1 MIEPVPSDASSEVN
15 LLVVDDIEQNRIAMR
30 ALLERPGL
38 RVLTATGGIDA
49 LEVLLENEVALA
61 LVDVQMPGMDG
72 FELAELM
79 RGAERTRTIPIIF
92 VTAAPIDAQRSFRG
106 YEAGA
111 VDFLNKPIDPKV
123 LRGKVDVF
131 VELYEQRRQLHR
143 RMIELEHALSL
154 NQMMVAVLTHDLRT
168 PLSAI
173 GFTAELLLRT
183 APDDSVRQSAVR
195 LKSSASRMAAL
206 ITQLLDFSRIRAG
219 ALRIDPRRVDVGEL
233 VEGVVGELLQ
243 ATPDAGVELR
253 VVGDAR
259 ATLDPDRVA
268 QVVSNLVSNA
278 LHHGSAG
285 SGVRVVVDGSRGDS
299 LRVEVENAGRIDP
312 LERTRLFEP
321 FRSTTS
327 GRAGLGLG
335 LYIVDQ
341 FVRAHRGSVFVDADQ
356 PGRVV
361 FGFSLPRGEL
371 DPAIVEEAPVDDD
384 GERGSA
390 Y

>member
-1 MIEPVPSDASSEVN
+1 MIEPVFSDVRAEVS

-38 RVLTATGGIDA
+38 RVLTAAGGIEA

-111 VDFLNKPIDPKV
+111 VDFLNKPIDSKV
-123 LRGKVDVF
+123 LHGKVEVF

-143 RMIELEHALSL
+143 RMVELEHALSL
-154 NQMMVAVLTHDLRT
+154 NEMMVAVLTHDLRT

-173 GFTAELLLRT
+173 GFTAELLMRS
-183 APDDSVRQSAVR
+183 APNDSVRQSAVR
-195 LKSSASRMAAL
+195 LKSSASRMSAL
-206 ITQLLDFSRIRAG
+206 ITQLLDFSRIRG
-219 ALRIDPRRVDVGEL
+219 GGLRIDPRPVDLGEL
-233 VEGVVGELLQ
+233 IESVVGELRQ

-253 VVGDAR
+253 VVGDVR
-259 ATLDPDRVA
+259 ATLDPDRIA

-278 LHHGSAG
+278 LRHGTAG
-285 SGVRVVVDGSRGDS
+285 GGVRVVVDGSRRES

-312 LERTRLFEP
+312 IERTRLFEP
-321 FRSTTS
+321 FRSTKS
-327 GRAGLGLG
+327 GRNGLGLG

-361 FGFSLPRGEL
+361 FGFSVPRGEL
-371 DPAIVEEAPVDDD
+371 DPAIAGEAPVADESEQ
-384 GERGSA
+384 GPVI
-390 Y
+390 

>member
-1 MIEPVPSDASSEVN
+1 MMVEFASADARPEVS

-79 RGAERTRTIPIIF
+79 RGAERTRAIPIIF
-92 VTAAPIDAQRSFRG
+92 VTAAPIDARRSFRG

-123 LRGKVDVF
+123 LQGKVDVF

-143 RMIELEHALSL
+143 RLIELEHALSL
-154 NQMMVAVLTHDLRT
+154 NEMMVAVLTHDLRT

-219 ALRIDPRRVDVGEL
+219 ALRLDARPVDVGEL

-243 ATPDAGVELR
+243 ATPDAGIELR

-259 ATLDPDRVA
+259 ATLDPDRVS

-278 LHHGSAG
+278 LRHGNPG
-285 SGVRVVVDGSRGDS
+285 SGVRVVVDGGRSDS

-321 FRSTTS
+321 FRTRS
-327 GRAGLGLG
+327 GREGLGLG

-341 FVRAHRGSVFVDADQ
+341 FVRAHRGSVFVDADR

-371 DPAIVEEAPVDDD
+371 HPAVVEQAPVDDD
-384 GERGSA
+384 SEQGA
-390 Y
+390 AI

>member
-1 MIEPVPSDASSEVN
+1 MIAAAVSEAPDEVS

-38 RVLTATGGIDA
+38 RVLTASGGIEA
-49 LEVLLENEVALA
+49 LEVLLANDVAMA

-79 RGAERTRTIPIIF
+79 RGAERTRAIPIIF

-123 LRGKVDVF
+123 LRSKVDVF
-131 VELYEQRRQLHR
+131 VELHEQRRELHQ
-143 RMIELEHALSL
+143 RMLELERALAL
-154 NQMMVAVLTHDLRT
+154 NEMMVAVLTHDLRT

-173 GFTAELLLRT
+173 GFTAELLLRS
-183 APDDSVRQSAVR
+183 ARDDTVRQSAVR
-195 LKSSASRMAAL
+195 LKSSAGRMSAL

-219 ALRIDPRRVDVGEL
+219 ALRLDSRPVDLGEL
-233 VEGVVGELLQ
+233 VEGVVGELRQ
-243 ATPDAGVELR
+243 ATPGAHIELR
-253 VVGDAR
+253 IVGDVR
-259 ATLDPDRVA
+259 ATLDPDRIA
-268 QVVSNLVSNA
+268 QVASNLVSNA
-278 LHHGSAG
+278 MHHGMG
-285 SGVRVVVDGSRGDS
+285 GGVRVLVDGSRPET
-299 LRVEVENAGRIDP
+299 LRVEVENAGSIEP
-312 LERTRLFEP
+312 VERTRLFEP
-321 FRSTTS
+321 FRSTRS
-327 GRAGLGLG
+327 GHERLGLG

-361 FGFSLPRGEL
+361 FGFSLPRNGL
-371 DPAIVEEAPVDDD
+371 DAARDDERPFD
-384 GERGSA
+384 GEGRA
-390 Y
+390 